1 MEETKKKHPLYYT
14 WNGMMYRCYKE
25 YHSHYKYYGARG
37 VRVEERWHDFWNFVE
52 DVDNH
57 LLNGQLLYED
67 GYDLDKD
74 FKGSNIY
81 SLDTCTVLLS
91 EENQKMGREKQ
102 KKSILA
108 ISENESNE
116 FDSLANACQQLGIN
130 RSTMISCIRRGSR
143 HKSGYHFK
151 YKV

>member
-1 MEETKKKHPLYYT
+1 MNKKNHPLYYT

-37 VRVEERWHDFWNFVE
+37 ITVDERWHDFWYFVY

-57 LLNGQLLYED
+57 LLDGYLLYEK

-74 FKGSNIY
+74 LKGGNTY
-81 SLDTCTVLLS
+81 SLNTCTVMLS

-116 FDSLANACQQLGIN
+116 FDSLAKACQQLGIN

-143 HKSGYHFK
+143 HKSGYNFK
-151 YKV
+151 YID